1 MKNFLKKYIG
11 IIIGILVLI
20 SFLLGYH
27 YNYTNPKLAHIF
39 TEIVAWYITLLI
51 GLAITLIFL
60 KIFLWYV
67 RKINNKKP
75 NNETN
80 LQ

>member
-11 IIIGILVLI
+11 IMIGILVSI

-27 YNYTNPKLAHIF
+27 YYLTNPKLANIF
-39 TEIVAWYITLLI
+39 IEIVAWYITLLI

-60 KIFLWYV
+60 KLFLWYI
-67 RKINNKKP
+67 RKINKLRK
-75 NNETN
+75 NNETK
-80 LQ
+80 L

>member
-11 IIIGILVLI
+11 IIIGIFVSI

-27 YNYTNPKLAHIF
+27 YYLTNPKLANIF
-39 TEIVAWYITLLI
+39 IEIVAWYITLLI

-60 KIFLWYV
+60 KLFLWYI
-67 RKINNKKP
+67 RKINKLRK
-75 NNETN
+75 NNETK
-80 LQ
+80 L